1 MYNKGLISIP
11 NKLIQAY
18 ASVKVGDDKK
28 IWKSIVNPMLPIM
41 LISWMHSIHQGWEDQ
56 SYNFWTH
63 FTAALHILV
72 IPFAPIINI
81 YSF

>member
-28 IWKSIVNPMLPIM
+28 IGKSIVNPMLPIM
-41 LISWMHSIHQGWEDQ
+41 LIS
-56 SYNFWTH
+56 
-63 FTAALHILV
+63 
-72 IPFAPIINI
+72 
-81 YSF
+81 